1 MTTTSTGAAPATV
14 AMTIGELARRSGMSV
29 KALRRLE
36 GKSRS
41 RVRGAGTNA

>member
-1 MTTTSTGAAPATV
+1 MTTTSPSAAPAAA

-36 GKSRS
+36 GM
-41 RVRGAGTNA
+41 G